1 MRTQRAAVWVLVAA
15 AIGGCAV
22 DQKKEM
28 QQYREV
34 VNLNGATT
42 QPTMLPSPWPA
53 GKTLTLREAMYLAN
67 QQNEELSIE
76 GENYL
81 QALINRKRAV
91 SLFLPTAD
99 LTGTSTLAENVGP
112 GSSNHSTDA
121 FLSGRINL
129 FNGFRDVAAL
139 QVANL
144 TIEQRRYLLLDLQES
159 LLADVVR
166 SYHQV
171 LLAEAQIQVLESSV
185 GVQESRVRDVTQRQ
199 QAGLA
204 RPLDVAQTQAQLS
217 ETKVS
222 LILAQNVQ
230 RNARQALVVL
240 TNAEVA
246 DAPVVAIGALP
257 EQLGDLKDL
266 QQRALQ
272 ERPDV
277 LAARFARDA
286 ARQRVKVAVGQYY
299 PSASVNLNYFLY
311 RETAPEDRSWDSVL
325 QVNLPV
331 FSAGRIQADVRDAWS
346 QFRQASF
353 TESLLRRQV
362 LQQVDQAY
370 TNYNDSGRRLAEREV
385 QVRAG
390 RLATEQADASYQA
403 GLATNLERIAAQD
416 QYLTAQIGQTNE
428 RYTQYVYGV
437 DLLRSVGG
445 VRSWLEQTG
454 AAAATKPVATT
465 QATTTTEATTIEA
478 VYGDGK

>member
-1 MRTQRAAVWVLVAA
+1 MRTQRAAIWILVGT

-22 DQKKEM
+22 DQNKEV
-28 QQYREV
+28 QQYRQIV
-34 VNLNGATT
+34 DLNGATRAPST
-42 QPTMLPSPWPA
+42 LPSPWPA
-53 GKTLTLREAMYLAN
+53 GKTLTLRDAMYLTN

-81 QALINRKRAV
+81 QALINRKRAI

-99 LTGTSTLAENVGP
+99 LTGTSTLAERA
-112 GSSNHSTDA
+112 GSSSTNHSTDA

-139 QVANL
+139 QAANL

-159 LLADVVR
+159 LLADAVR

-171 LLAEAQIQVLESSV
+171 LLAEAQIQVLQSSI
-185 GVQESRVRDVTQRQ
+185 GVQEARVRDVTQRQ

-222 LILAQNVQ
+222 LIAAENAQ
-230 RNARQALVVL
+230 RNSRQALVLL

-246 DAPVVAIGALP
+246 DAPVVEIGALP
-257 EQLGDLKDL
+257 QQISNLSDL

-272 ERPDV
+272 KRPDV
-277 LAARFARDA
+277 LAARLARDA
-286 ARQRVKVAVGQYY
+286 ARQRVEVAVGQYY

-311 RETAPEDRSWDSVL
+311 RETPPEDRSWDSVL

-331 FSAGRIQADVRDAWS
+331 FSAGRIEADVRDAWS
-346 QFRQASF
+346 QFRQASL
-353 TESLLRRQV
+353 TDSHLRRQV

-370 TNYNDSGRRLAEREV
+370 TNYNDSSRRLAEREV
-385 QVRAG
+385 QVRAA

-403 GLATNLERIAAQD
+403 GLATNLERITAQD

-428 RYTQYVYGV
+428 RYAQYVFAV

-445 VRSWLEQTG
+445 VRSWLEQPN
-454 AAAATKPVATT
+454 AAATQPVATT
-465 QATTTTEATTIEA
+465 QAATTEA